1 MNRGLLALLAAA
13 RSSRSAVGAAESPE
27 LRTGVFEPPRPA
39 PDFSLR
45 GSDGSELK
53 LSRYRGKVVALGFG
67 YSFLP
72 RRLSHHAVLPGR
84 GAREA
89 GRGRQGLPGHLRH
102 RRSRKRQRG
111 ASAEVPGGLSTR
123 RLSAPPAAPEQLADV
138 RKAYGIQMSKQLL
151 TRREPVRLLRSPFV
165 VCVSYRSRG
174 NLRAMMPFGVSVDD
188 IAHDVK
194 ALLSQ

>member
-1 MNRGLLALLAAA
+1 MSRGLLALLPLLVLALT
-13 RSSRSAVGAAESPE
+13 VGAAETPE
-27 LRTGVFEPPRPA
+27 LKTGVFKPPRPA

-67 YSFLP
+67 YASCPDVCPTTLFFLAQAKQK
-72 RRLSHHAVLPGR
+72 L
-84 GAREA
+84 
-89 GRGRQGLPGHLRH
+89 
-102 RRSRKRQRG
+102 G
-111 ASAEVPGGLSTR
+111 ASGKDFQVIYVTVDPERDSAERLRKFLAAYDPTFVGATGAPG
-123 RLSAPPAAPEQLADV
+123 QLADV
-138 RKAYGIQMSKQLL
+138 RKAYGIQISKQLAK
-151 TRREPVRLLRSPFV
+151 EGNPSVYYVHHSSFV
-165 VCVSYRSRG
+165 YLIDRAG